1 MVTAM
6 LLIDEGELGSGLHQE
21 TVEDTEAA
29 SILPDTYKDKLS
41 LRTVPCMLEFVRHT
55 HGVGGCVGI
64 PCIKKFLNDLI

>member
-29 SILPDTYKDKLS
+29 SILPATYKDKLS
-41 LRTVPCMLEFVRHT
+41 LHTLPCILEFVGRM
-55 HGVGGCVGI
+55 V
-64 PCIKKFLNDLI
+64 